1 MRHDSPESR
10 PFDVEDG
17 HGHRREGLVKRV
29 DHEKNGGEL
38 SSGDANRQNQDG
50 NSCEI
55 EEKEVSI
62 EQIFDDKKVPPWWE
76 QITFRAMFL
85 SMLLGIMFCIIVMK
99 LSLTTGVIPSLNV
112 AAGLLGF
119 FFIKAWTKFLEKFGL
134 LKTPFTRQENTVIQT
149 CVVACYGLAFSGGFG
164 SYILAMTKTIY
175 NQSGT
180 GSAGNTPDDIKEP
193 SLSWIIGFLFTV
205 AFMGLLAV
213 VPLRKIMVIDYKL
226 TYPSGTATA
235 ILING
240 FHTPQGDQQARK
252 QVRALGKFFTLSFL
266 WSFFQWFFTATDACG
281 FQAFPTFGLQAFTQ
295 EFYFDFSAT
304 YIGAGML
311 CPHLVNLSILF
322 GAVISWGLMWPLI
335 DKHKGDWYTAADSSM
350 QGLKAYKVFV
360 AIALILGDGLYNFV
374 KIMLIS
380 GTNLYSQSK
389 EKRARNGLPVVNSD
403 GNQAAVDAAIPYD
416 EQRRNEIFMK
426 DSIPLW
432 VAGAGYVALAAISI
446 GVIPRIFHPVKWYFV
461 LVAYIMAPVFAF
473 CNAYGCGLTDWS
485 MVTAYGKLAIFI
497 FGAWAGKDHEGIL
510 AGLATCGVMMV
521 IVSTAADLMQDFK
534 TGYLTLSSPR
544 SMFLSQVIGTA
555 MGCIIAP
562 LSFWLFWKAF
572 HVGDQTGDYKAP
584 NGLLFRS
591 IAIIAVE
598 GFGALPKNCLNLCYG
613 FFAVAI
619 VINLIRD
626 RVPKKV
632 SQYIPLPMAMAIPF
646 YIGGYFGIDM
656 CVGTAIV
663 FVWQKMNRK
672 QADVM
677 VPAVAAGLLCGDGVW
692 SLPSAILALAKI
704 NPPICMKFL
713 SRSVNTNVDTFLGNS

>member
-1 MRHDSPESR
+1 
-10 PFDVEDG
+10 
-17 HGHRREGLVKRV
+17 
-29 DHEKNGGEL
+29 
-38 SSGDANRQNQDG
+38 
-50 NSCEI
+50 
-55 EEKEVSI
+55 
-62 EQIFDDKKVPPWWE
+62 
-76 QITFRAMFL
+76 
-85 SMLLGIMFCIIVMK
+85 
-99 LSLTTGVIPSLNV
+99 
-112 AAGLLGF
+112 
-119 FFIKAWTKFLEKFGL
+119 
-134 LKTPFTRQENTVIQT
+134 
-149 CVVACYGLAFSGGFG
+149 
-164 SYILAMTKTIY
+164 
-175 NQSGT
+175 
-180 GSAGNTPDDIKEP
+180 
-193 SLSWIIGFLFTV
+193 
-205 AFMGLLAV
+205 
-213 VPLRKIMVIDYKL
+213 
-226 TYPSGTATA
+226 
-235 ILING
+235 
-240 FHTPQGDQQARK
+240 
-252 QVRALGKFFTLSFL
+252 
-266 WSFFQWFFTATDACG
+266 
-281 FQAFPTFGLQAFTQ
+281 
-295 EFYFDFSAT
+295 
-304 YIGAGML
+304 
-311 CPHLVNLSILF
+311 
-322 GAVISWGLMWPLI
+322 MWPLI
-335 DKHKGDWYTAADSSM
+335 HNHKGDWYTAADSSM
-350 QGLKAYKVFV
+350 QGLKGYKVFV

-380 GTNLYSQSK
+380 GTDLYSQSK

-485 MVTAYGKLAIFI
+485 LVTTYGKLAIFI
-497 FGAWAGKDHEGIL
+497 FGAWAGKDHEGIV
-510 AGLATCGVMMV
+510 AGLATCGAMMA

-544 SMFLSQVIGTA
+544 SMFVSQVIGTA

-572 HVGDQTGDYKAP
+572 KVGDPNGDYKAP
-584 NGLLFRS
+584 NGILFRS
-591 IAIIAVE
+591 IAMIAVE

-646 YIGGYFGIDM
+646 YIGGFFAIDM

-672 QADVM
+672 EADLM
-677 VPAVAAGLLCGDGVW
+677 VPAVAAGLLCGDGIW
-692 SLPSAILALAKI
+692 SLPSAILALAKV

-713 SRSVNTNVDTFLGNS
+713 SRSVNTKVDIFLGNS